1 MIYLT
6 DTNIL
11 LRVARPVDPLHRI
24 TQEAVRRL
32 ETRDHQLQ
40 TTSQNF
46 AEFWNVSTR
55 PADQNGFGNTLFETD
70 ALLRRLEEFFPVL
83 PDSPDVYPVWRRLVV
98 KYKVAGVQVHDA
110 RLVASMIAHNVK
122 HILTF
127 NVTDFQR
134 YTDEGIEVVNP
145 AAV

>member
-24 TQEAVRRL
+24 TREAVRRL

-55 PADQNGFGNTLFETD
+55 PADQNGFGNTLFETN
-70 ALLRRLEEFFPVL
+70 ALLRRLEEFFPLL
-83 PDSPDVYPVWRRLVV
+83 PDSPEVYPVWRQLVV
-98 KYKVAGVQVHDA
+98 KYKVSGAQVHDA
-110 RLVASMIAHNVK
+110 RLVASMIAHDVK

-127 NVTDFQR
+127 NITDFQR
-134 YTDEGIEVVNP
+134 YTDEEIEVVNP
-145 AAV
+145 ATV